1 MHKCLPW
8 LVVFKLGFSGTLG
21 PCDLASDPWGKG
33 GAPRGQDHPVPRQ
46 SGLFHA
52 RQFCIRCLEMV
63 VQHMRRMEN
72 PWCKSTVRVTKE
84 RTARLLEGPVPPPP
98 QYNIV
103 RAAVVTSFYVYTDDL
118 GTLKQCIFWIIKS
131 FILCRRALVSSL
143 FYSCGYLKMGVHNW
157 NIHIIRKFPSALI
170 SR

>member
-1 MHKCLPW
+1 MHKCLSW

-21 PCDLASDPWGKG
+21 PCDLASDTWGKG
-33 GAPRGQDHPVPRQ
+33 GAPGGQDSPVPRQ
-46 SGLFHA
+46 SSLFHA
-52 RQFCIRCLEMV
+52 PQFCIRCLETV

-72 PWCKSTVRVTKE
+72 PWCKSTVRVTKK
-84 RTARLLEGPVPPPP
+84 RTARLLDGPVPPPHSIILSELQWWP
-98 QYNIV
+98 V
-103 RAAVVTSFYVYTDDL
+103 FYVYTDDL

-143 FYSCGYLKMGVHNW
+143 LYSCGYLKMGVHNW
-157 NIHIIRKFPSALI
+157 NIHMIRKFSSALI